1 LATEVHDVPERFLYE
16 IDEDGTAVGAATY
29 RISDG
34 LIEFLHTRIDAD
46 RSGRGLAGTL
56 IRFALDDARRRGLG
70 VLPHCPYVR
79 SFIDTHADEYLD
91 LVPPERRGQYGL
103 EH

>member
-1 LATEVHDVPERFLYE
+1 MATAVHDDPNRFRYE
-16 IDEDGTAVGAATY
+16 LEEDGTVVGYATY

-34 LIEFLHTRIDAD
+34 LIEFLHTEVNAEW
-46 RSGRGLAGTL
+46 SGRGLAGVL

-79 SFIDTHADEYLD
+79 SFIETNADEYLD
-91 LVPPERRGQYGL
+91 LVPPDRRAAYGL
-103 EH
+103 ED

>member
-1 LATEVHDVPERFLYE
+1 MTTDVHDTPARFRYE
-16 IDEDGTAVGAATY
+16 VEEDGSVVGFASY

-34 LIEFLHTRIDAD
+34 LIEFLHTQIDVKW
-46 RSGRGLAGTL
+46 SGQGLAGVL

-91 LVPPERRGQYGL
+91 LVPPDRRPQYGWDD
-103 EH
+103 